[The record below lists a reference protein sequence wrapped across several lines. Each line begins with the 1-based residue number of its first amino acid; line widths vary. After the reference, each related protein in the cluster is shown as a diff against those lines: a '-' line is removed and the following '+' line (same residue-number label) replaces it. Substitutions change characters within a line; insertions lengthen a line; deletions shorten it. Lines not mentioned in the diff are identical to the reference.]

1 MQSKEI
7 SQSGATMALDS
18 SALGWDP
25 SQYAQHQ
32 IQVSDLANAETATL
46 QTRAPS
52 ATATEWVDVQQ
63 VVGDSAGTNHMI
75 VLSPESGRH
84 AALQITFS
92 NGGGSA
98 KVAFGSHISAVSRF
112 GL

>member
-1 MQSKEI
+1 MESKEL
-7 SQSGATMALDS
+7 SQSGATLSINQA
-18 SALGWDP
+18 ALGWDLTL
-25 SQYAQHQ
+25 YAQHQ
-32 IQVSDLANAETATL
+32 IQVSDLASGDTATL

-63 VVGDSAGTNHMI
+63 VVGDASGTNHMI
-75 VLSPESGRH
+75 ILSPDSGRH

-92 NGGGSA
+92 NGSGSA
-98 KVAFGSHISAVSRF
+98 KVAFGSHISAVSKI